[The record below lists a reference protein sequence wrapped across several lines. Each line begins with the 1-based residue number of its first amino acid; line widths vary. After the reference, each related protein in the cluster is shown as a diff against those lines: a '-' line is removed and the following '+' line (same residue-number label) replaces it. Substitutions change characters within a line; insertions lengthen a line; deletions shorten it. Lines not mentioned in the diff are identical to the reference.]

1 MFKVLFYYALRNIF
15 RVRLRSFFTIF
26 VISLVFSLFILLTS
40 IGEELS
46 RQLTNTLDEKKIDI
60 AIQSKFSNTPFS
72 SSIPYEKVNEIIT
85 LDDVQYATT
94 LLIGKKRLNKKA
106 SLFLLGFSDFTT
118 IAKRLGIGLIKGREF
133 NENLREIAIGQK
145 VARILKLDV
154 GDSIRLDDKA
164 PYLITGIYSIG
175 LDFLDACA
183 YIGMSHAQR
192 LLNRP
197 NRTGMIFLSL
207 KDPLH
212 TQETIKMINNSYP
225 ELVAF
230 SSGELVQHLGST
242 KTVINFIQLIS
253 MITFIIASAVLLNTL
268 IMTINERTKEIGI
281 LLAIGWSRSMIV
293 IMFSIESL
301 LLSFSGGIIG
311 YLLTYPAITIL
322 SQYPNMGLN
331 FIPESP
337 SFAMFGVLMAICLL
351 IGLISAFFPALY
363 GSRMTPARALH
374 HE

>member
-60 AIQSKFSNTPFS
+60 VIQSKFSDTPFS

-106 SLFLLGFSDFTT
+106 SLFLLGFSDFTP
-118 IAKRLGIGLIKGREF
+118 IAKRIGIGLIKGREF
-133 NENLREIAIGQK
+133 NENYREVAIGQK

-183 YIGMSHAQR
+183 YIGMSDAQR

-197 NRTGMIFLSL
+197 NRT
-207 KDPLH
+207 
-212 TQETIKMINNSYP
+212 
-225 ELVAF
+225 A
-230 SSGELVQHLGST
+230 
-242 KTVINFIQLIS
+242 
-253 MITFIIASAVLLNTL
+253 
-268 IMTINERTKEIGI
+268 
-281 LLAIGWSRSMIV
+281 
-293 IMFSIESL
+293 
-301 LLSFSGGIIG
+301 
-311 YLLTYPAITIL
+311 
-322 SQYPNMGLN
+322 
-331 FIPESP
+331 
-337 SFAMFGVLMAICLL
+337 
-351 IGLISAFFPALY
+351 
-363 GSRMTPARALH
+363 
-374 HE
+374 